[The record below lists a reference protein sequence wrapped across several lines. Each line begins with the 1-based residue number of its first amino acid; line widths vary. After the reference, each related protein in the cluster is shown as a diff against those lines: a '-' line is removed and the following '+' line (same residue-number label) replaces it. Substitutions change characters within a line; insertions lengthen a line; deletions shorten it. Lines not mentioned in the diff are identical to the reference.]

1 MEFIAVATVWAAR
14 LDKSVSG
21 PCRSKGVQMSR
32 WVRRVLAPLFLVALV
47 APVLPT
53 LLVAAPARA
62 ATSCSNTE
70 IAATPARIA
79 EVRAAVLCLIN
90 EERAAQGLGRLRQ
103 STQLDQ
109 ASALHGT
116 WMARTHVFSH
126 QQTGPGALPTMRER
140 VDAVGYDWR
149 ELGENLA
156 AGQPTPAEVVREWL
170 LSPSHLSTIRLP
182 NVVDFGLDLNAGYV
196 TFSNGTT
203 GTPIWTTVFGRSSSS
218 TGSDLPAG
226 SVTGKK
232 SKLRVKAAGG
242 KGRATFAITVKAGK
256 RPAKGK
262 VLVLRDG
269 LVLKRAKVK
278 AGKGRVTLTLKRQPQ
293 GKQVYT
299 VVYLGN
305 ATTKASQRQVRVKV
319 R

>member
-1 MEFIAVATVWAAR
+1 MEFIAATGVWAAR
-14 LDKSVSG
+14 LGKSVSG

-47 APVLPT
+47 ASVLPT

-90 EERAAQGLGRLRQ
+90 EERAAQGLGRLRL

-116 WMARTHVFSH
+116 WMAKTHVFAH
-126 QQTGPGALPTMRER
+126 HQTGPGALATMRER

-156 AGQPTPAEVVREWL
+156 SGQRTPAEVVREWL
-170 LSPSHLSTIRLP
+170 LSPSHLSTIRMP
-182 NVVDFGLDLNAGYV
+182 NVVDFGLDLNDGYV
-196 TFSNGTT
+196 VVDGVPAS
-203 GTPIWTTVFGRSSSS
+203 PIWTTVFGRSASS
-218 TGSDLPAG
+218 TGGDLPAG

-232 SKLRVKAAGG
+232 SKLRVKASGG
-242 KGRATFAITVKAGK
+242 KGRATFAITVRAGK

-269 LVLKRAKVK
+269 VLLKRTKVK
-278 AGKGRVTLTLKRQPQ
+278 AGKGRVMVTVGSQPK
-293 GKQVYT
+293 GRHVYT

-305 ATTKASQRQVRVKV
+305 AKTKSSQRQVRVKV